1 VISEA
6 DLAGVYGVP
15 VKRLNERVK
24 RNARRFPADF
34 VFRLTRQEAATVLR
48 SRSQNATLK
57 RGQNVKYL
65 SFAFTEHG
73 AIQAAKVIE
82 STTAAEMGVAIVRA
96 FARIRQL
103 VVNNK
108 AIAAQLAELDAASA
122 GTTINSPLSS
132 RRSAN

>member
-1 VISEA
+1 
-6 DLAGVYGVP
+6 
-15 VKRLNERVK
+15 
-24 RNARRFPADF
+24 
-34 VFRLTRQEAATVLR
+34 
-48 SRSQNATLK
+48 
-57 RGQNVKYL
+57 
-65 SFAFTEHG
+65 
-73 AIQAAKVIE
+73 
-82 STTAAEMGVAIVRA
+82 MGVAIVRA